1 MLFCCL
7 HERDYA
13 KESDVFRANEKNL
26 KTCRFDVSTGYE
38 TNSSLFSKVIHTKV
52 LGMIFKKLI
61 PNIYDIFFFQGALVE
76 SRKRKG
82 K

>member
-1 MLFCCL
+1 M
-7 HERDYA
+7 
-13 KESDVFRANEKNL
+13 

-38 TNSSLFSKVIHTKV
+38 TNSSLFSKVIHTRV
-52 LGMIFKKLI
+52 FGTIFKKLI